1 MIVLRN
7 NYRREDNDTFITYLT
22 GPELILLEVSTMS
35 EKGKLRSPIVTVLGH
50 IDHGKTSLLD
60 KMRGT
65 AVQDREAAG
74 ITQHIGASFF
84 PTETILSI
92 CGDLLKTIKTE
103 LTIDGLLFIDT
114 PGHEAYLNLRRRG
127 GAIADIAIL
136 VVDINEGA
144 LTQTYESLKILRS
157 GKTPF
162 LIAANKLDKVPGW
175 REKEGVTLGE
185 AIESQNMST
194 KTEVDRRIYEIVGA
208 LSANGILSERYDRV
222 TDFRKTVAIVPTS
235 AKTGTGIPELLMVL
249 SGLTQQ
255 YMKERLTISQGPARG
270 AVLEVREET
279 GLGTTLD
286 TIIYD
291 GVLKKTDTIVVGGLE
306 EVIVAKIRT
315 LLQPKP
321 LDEIRDPREKFAA
334 VDIVHAA
341 AGVKIV
347 APDIEGAV
355 AGAPVYAVENSENLE
370 AIKQKVKDEINSIRI
385 QTDKSGIVLKTDT
398 LGSLEAVTQFLQQ
411 RHVPVRAA
419 DVGPI
424 VKRDITEAHASGDS
438 DPLNAVVLG
447 FNVKISPEI
456 EDLAAEMGV
465 EVFMNE
471 VIYRLYDEYNA
482 WILVKREQAKAES
495 LGAIIRPGKIELM
508 PDYIFRH
515 NNPAVVGVKVY
526 GIVRPKT
533 SLINE
538 EGKRIGT
545 ILQIQDRSI
554 SIDEATDGMEVA
566 ISIRGP
572 TIGRQVKGNEILY
585 VDVPDKQILAIRKKF
600 IDELS
605 PAEKEILNE
614 LTTIKRAAGSFV

>member
-1 MIVLRN
+1 MT
-7 NYRREDNDTFITYLT
+7 DT
-22 GPELILLEVSTMS
+22 E
-35 EKGKLRSPIVTVLGH
+35 KLRSPIVTVLGH

-65 AVQDREAAG
+65 GVQAREVAG

-92 CGDLLKTIKTE
+92 CGDLLSSVKTQ

-136 VVDINEGA
+136 VVDINEGP
-144 LTQTYESLKILRS
+144 LTQSYESLKILMS

-175 REKEGVTLGE
+175 KDKEGLSLFQSIK
-185 AIESQNMST
+185 AQSMSVQ
-194 KTEVDRRIYEIVGA
+194 TEVDRRIYEIVGA
-208 LSANGILSERYDRV
+208 LSANGIQSERFDRV
-222 TDFRKTVAIVPTS
+222 KDFTKNVAIVPTS

-255 YMKERLTISQGPARG
+255 YMKERLKVSKGPAKG
-270 AVLEVREET
+270 AILEVREET
-279 GLGTTLD
+279 GLGLTLD
-286 TIIYD
+286 TIIYE
-291 GVLKKTDTIVVGGLE
+291 GVLKKTDTVVIGGLSG
-306 EVIVAKIRT
+306 VIVAKIRA
-315 LLQPKP
+315 LLLPKP
-321 LDEIRDPREKFAA
+321 LDEIRDPREKFSH
-334 VDIVHAA
+334 VDVVYAA

-355 AGAPVYAVENSENLE
+355 AGAPVYAVANPEKLE
-370 AIKQKVKDEINSIRI
+370 EIKQKVKDELKSIQI
-385 QTDKSGIVLKTDT
+385 KTDKSGVVLKADT
-398 LGSLEAVTQFLQQ
+398 LGSLEAVTQFLQE

-424 VKRDITEAHASGDS
+424 VKRDIIEGHASGDS

-465 EVFMNE
+465 EIFMNE
-471 VIYRLYDEYNA
+471 VIYRLYDEYYA
-482 WILVKREQAKAES
+482 WLIVKREQAKAES

-508 PDYIFRH
+508 PDYVFRH
-515 NNPAVVGVKVY
+515 NNPAVVGVKVH
-526 GIVRPKT
+526 GIIKPKT
-533 SLINE
+533 GLINE
-538 EGKRIGT
+538 MGKRVGT
-545 ILQIQDRSI
+545 ILQIQDRSV

-566 ISIRGP
+566 VSIRGP
-572 TIGRQVKGNEILY
+572 TIGRQVKEDEILY
-585 VDVPDKQILAIRKKF
+585 IDIPDKQILAIRKKF
-600 IDELS
+600 IDDLS
-605 PAEKEILNE
+605 PAEKTVLEE
-614 LTTIKRAAGSFV
+614 LTTIKRSAGSLI